1 MRSIRPRTVLAPFAA
16 GCLATLALLLAT
28 YALAA
33 ADTGG
38 TPPPDATE
46 RWRATGMLAGPVAIG
61 AYALLRLLLVAG
73 HRRGRAFAFLRR
85 PQMLA
90 VLSTALAAV
99 SVLLPAAAAGSLT
112 WGGALVGVLTSG
124 ALALPGTAPAPEV
137 PT

>member
-1 MRSIRPRTVLAPFAA
+1 
-16 GCLATLALLLAT
+16 
-28 YALAA
+28 
-33 ADTGG
+33 
-38 TPPPDATE
+38 
-46 RWRATGMLAGPVAIG
+46 
-61 AYALLRLLLVAG
+61 
-73 HRRGRAFAFLRR
+73 
-85 PQMLA
+85 MLA